1 MKKITKLFTAVAA
14 GLFPATALISASC
27 SKTENS
33 KYGFDQDDDGQL
45 VLATGFSKS
54 NWQGFAIQGIVNTYN
69 NWINDPK
76 FKEERKQAGYLPLKI
91 SWLAAGYN
99 TSSVALDLETKNRKD
114 FHNILLNY
122 ASAAAL
128 YANHKMNLAVDDK
141 DFKKYNIEP
150 VFNNANSLIANNK
163 DNKKWAIP
171 LSRSGEITTIA
182 KALVGKFV
190 KELMA
195 LGVKLDSKNSSKLQ
209 SYLDYYN
216 NNKQE
221 AEGVDSIWAY
231 SKTTPE
237 NLKKLTPEIL
247 KELPIMSDKLFD
259 NYSDLI
265 NFAIQAKRLYNADPT
280 LNVLGIDEI
289 PSAINVMATSIIGSD
304 INKNYINP
312 DDNCPATGGYNY
324 DNFIENPN
332 SPQAKLFKKVSSI
345 ILKGISENAVW
356 VAQPGVYGSSI
367 FTGYKMAI
375 NIGSTAGYR
384 HTFVGN
390 NEKNST
396 YIIKQANRVLD
407 PTTTIEILNNTP
419 KNNEKWLLKFKQ
431 LGVKYPNTIWASDAS
446 EKDIKDAKQNPTYIK
461 RVSPLSINEAK
472 KLQGKAGYIVSGSE
486 YSYNKAENKI
496 ELKIGNK
503 ITKLQ
508 GIYLGKFF
516 NNNENE
522 YFFINQEDV
531 DVKVLKANN
540 FINQEDADWIAAPY
554 SYSNNDKYKGI
565 ILQGPSVIPVHANK
579 REDKATR
586 LFINWMYTQP
596 LNNLELYKVDSNGKK
611 TNIQKFPD
619 GTKAID
625 AFNAFGGYISP
636 TNKYLSQDAKSA
648 TKNIADE
655 IAFTNFKHL
664 INEGS
669 IYKPA
674 DDIATR
680 KGDQLRD
687 AIKQAA
693 RSILSD
699 ANVLK
704 VFDYKDF
711 INKIKLL
718 FQE

>member
-1 MKKITKLFTAVAA
+1 MKRLGKLFTLMTI
-14 GLFPATALISASC
+14 GLLPTTTLILSSC
-27 SKTENS
+27 STTENS
-33 KYGFDQDDDGQL
+33 KYGFDQEDDGQL
-45 VLATGFSKS
+45 VLAMGFLK
-54 NWQGFAIQGIVNTYN
+54 NDWQGLAIQGIVDTYN
-69 NWINDPK
+69 KWIKDNN
-76 FKEERKQAGYLPLKI
+76 KQSEGYLPLKI
-91 SWLAAGYN
+91 SWLASGYN
-99 TSSVALDLETKNRKD
+99 TSSIALDLKVKNRKD

-128 YANHKMNLAVDDK
+128 YANHKMNLAIDDK

-150 VFNNANSLIANNK
+150 VFNVANSLIANNK
-163 DNKKWAIP
+163 YNKKWAIP
-171 LSRSGEITTIA
+171 LSRSGEMTTVA

-195 LGVKLDSKNSSKLQ
+195 LGVKLDSQNSSKLQ

-216 NNKQE
+216 NNDQE
-221 AEGVDSIWAY
+221 AKGVDGIWAY

-304 INKNYINP
+304 INKNYVNP
-312 DDNCPATGGYNY
+312 DDNCPTTGGYNY
-324 DNFIENPN
+324 DNFIEKPD

-345 ILKGISENAVW
+345 ILKGIQEGAVW
-356 VAQPGVYGSSI
+356 VAKQGVWGTGI
-367 FTGYKMAI
+367 FTTYKLAMVI
-375 NIGSTAGYR
+375 TSTAAY
-384 HTFVGN
+384 HYTFVSENGKN
-390 NEKNST
+390 NNYT
-396 YIIKQANRVLD
+396 IKQANRVLN
-407 PTTTIEILNNTP
+407 PNTTIEILNDTP

-431 LGVKYPNTIWASDAS
+431 LNDKYLNTIWTADAS
-446 EKDIKDAKQNPTYIK
+446 EKDIKDAEQNPRYIK
-461 RVSPLSINEAK
+461 KISSLSTKEAK
-472 KLQGKAGYIVSGSE
+472 KLQSKAGFIVSGPE
-486 YSYNKAENKI
+486 YSYNKIEDKI

-503 ITKLQ
+503 ITKFQ

-516 NNNENE
+516 NNDNNE
-522 YFFINQEDV
+522 YFFIDKKDV
-531 DVKVLKANN
+531 EVNVLNANN
-540 FINQEDADWIAAPY
+540 FINQEDVDIISPPY
-554 SYSNNDKYKGI
+554 SYSENEKYRGI

-579 REDKATR
+579 REDKATK

-596 LNNLELYKVDSNGKK
+596 LNNLELYKVDSKGKK
-611 TNIQKFPD
+611 INVQRFPD

-625 AFNAFGGYISP
+625 AFNIFSGYISP
-636 TNKYLSQDAKSA
+636 TNKYLSQDAKNV
-648 TKNIADE
+648 TKNIAEE

-664 INEGS
+664 IKEGS

-674 DDIATR
+674 DDVATR
-680 KGDQLRD
+680 RSGQLRD

-704 VFDYKDF
+704 IFDYNEF

>member
-1 MKKITKLFTAVAA
+1 MKRLGKLFTLMTI
-14 GLFPATALISASC
+14 GLLPTTTLILSSC
-27 SKTENS
+27 STTENS
-33 KYGFDQDDDGQL
+33 KYGFDQEDDGQL
-45 VLATGFSKS
+45 VLAMGFLK
-54 NWQGFAIQGIVNTYN
+54 NDWQGLAIQGIVDTYN
-69 NWINDPK
+69 KWIKDNN
-76 FKEERKQAGYLPLKI
+76 KQSEGYLPLKI
-91 SWLAAGYN
+91 SWLASGYN
-99 TSSVALDLETKNRKD
+99 TSSIALDLKVKNRKD

-150 VFNNANSLIANNK
+150 VFNVANSLIANNK

-171 LSRSGEITTIA
+171 LSRSGEMTAVA

-195 LGVKLDSKNSSKLQ
+195 LGVELDSKNSGKLQ

-237 NLKKLTPEIL
+237 DLKKLTPKIL
-247 KELPIMSDKLFD
+247 HDLPIMSDKLFD

-265 NFAIQAKRLYNADPT
+265 NFAIQAKRLYNVDPT

-312 DDNCPATGGYNY
+312 DDNCPTTGGYNY
-324 DNFIENPN
+324 DNFIEKPD
-332 SPQAKLFKKVSSI
+332 SPQAKLFKEVSSI
-345 ILKGISENAVW
+345 ILKGIQEGAVW
-356 VAQPGVYGSSI
+356 VAKQGVWGTGI
-367 FTGYKMAI
+367 FTTYKLAMVI
-375 NIGSTAGYR
+375 TSTAAY
-384 HTFVGN
+384 HYTFVSENGKN
-390 NEKNST
+390 NNYT
-396 YIIKQANRVLD
+396 IKQANRVLN
-407 PTTTIEILNNTP
+407 PNTTIEILNDTP

-431 LGVKYPNTIWASDAS
+431 LNDKYSNTIWTVDAS
-446 EKDIKDAKQNPTYIK
+446 EKDIKDAGQNPRYIK
-461 RVSPLSINEAK
+461 KISSSSTKEVK
-472 KLQGKAGYIVSGSE
+472 KLQGKAGFIVSGPE
-486 YSYNKAENKI
+486 YSYNKAEDKI

-503 ITKLQ
+503 ITKFQ

-516 NNNENE
+516 NNDNNE
-522 YFFINQEDV
+522 YFFIDKKDV
-531 DVKVLKANN
+531 EVNVLNANN
-540 FINQEDADWIAAPY
+540 FINQEDVDIISPPY
-554 SYSNNDKYKGI
+554 SYSENEKYRGI

-579 REDKATR
+579 REDKATK

-596 LNNLELYKVDSNGKK
+596 LNNLELYKVDSKGKK
-611 TNIQKFPD
+611 INVQRFPD

-625 AFNAFGGYISP
+625 AFNIFSGYISP
-636 TNKYLSQDAKSA
+636 TTKFLSQDAKNV
-648 TKNIADE
+648 TKNIAEE

-664 INEGS
+664 IKEGS

-674 DDIATR
+674 DDVATR
-680 KGDQLRD
+680 RSGQLRD

-704 VFDYKDF
+704 IFDYNEF